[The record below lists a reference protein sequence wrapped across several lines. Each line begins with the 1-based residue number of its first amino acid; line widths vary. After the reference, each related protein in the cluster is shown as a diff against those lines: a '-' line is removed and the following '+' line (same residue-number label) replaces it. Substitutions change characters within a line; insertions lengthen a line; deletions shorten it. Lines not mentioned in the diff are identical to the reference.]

1 MLMLM
6 LLQIFFN
13 HLGRHADHDLAIVKA
28 RERFPLSQS
37 VSSILFLPNPTSY
50 PPGNSNSDITC

>member
-1 MLMLM
+1 M

-13 HLGRHADHDLAIVKA
+13 NLGRHADHDLAIVKA